1 MPGEKH
7 AGLQVSQL
15 DLEKRY
21 DIYHCVPHEERL
33 YENVKLVGL
42 RSMREQA
49 ERLSGIGS
57 FLEIETLFGSRMFIS
72 TYGIHLICEHGTK
85 PMFKVFRSW
94 VQDP

>member
-1 MPGEKH
+1 MSTEKRT
-7 AGLQVSQL
+7 GLTISQL

-42 RSMREQA
+42 RSLEAKTVYMSA
-49 ERLSGIGS
+49 LGNY
-57 FLEIETLFGSRMFIS
+57 LEIESAYGSRMLIS
-72 TYGIHLICEHGTK
+72 TFGIHLICEHGTK

-94 VQDP
+94 ISDS